1 MFGQV
6 MSRHDGRGRSPL
18 WLSQVRAQ
26 ASGVRGDEEQASR
39 KRLGALEEI
48 DRRRLDA
55 LAEAARTQEGKYR
68 RTLVYGLGFA
78 VILGLLLIGIGLL
91 AWLR

>member
-18 WLSQVRAQ
+18 WLSQARAQ
-26 ASGVRGDEEQASR
+26 APGVRLDEEQASR
-39 KRLGALEEI
+39 RRFEALEGI
-48 DRRRLDA
+48 DRRRLDSVA
-55 LAEAARTQEGKYR
+55 AAARDQEAKDR
-68 RTLVYGLGFA
+68 RTLVYGLGLA
-78 VILGLLLIGIGLL
+78 VLLGLLLGGIGLV

>member
-6 MSRHDGRGRSPL
+6 MSRHEGRGRLPL

-26 ASGVRGDEEQASR
+26 ASDVRLDEEHASR
-39 KRLGALEEI
+39 RRLGALEEI

-55 LAEAARTQEGKYR
+55 FSAATVAQNSKDR
-68 RTLVYGLGFA
+68 RTLVFGIGFA
-78 VILGLLLIGIGLL
+78 ILLGLLLVGIGLL